1 MEDVSILDM
10 DDPFERESFTTIY
23 LLILQHV
30 VDEYVAI
37 LNKHRVRRIN
47 QHVPIRYFQKFEW
60 F

>member
-10 DDPFERESFTTIY
+10 DDPFERESFITIY

-30 VDEYVAI
+30 VDEYVVVWK
-37 LNKHRVRRIN
+37 KHRVRMIN
-47 QHVPIRYFQKFEW
+47 QHVLISYFQKFEW

>member
-10 DDPFERESFTTIY
+10 DDPFERDLFTTKC

-30 VDEYVAI
+30 VDEYVATW
-37 LNKHRVRRIN
+37 NKRRVRRIN
-47 QHVPIRYFQKFEW
+47 QHVLIRYFQKFEW

>member
-10 DDPFERESFTTIY
+10 DDHFERESFTTIY